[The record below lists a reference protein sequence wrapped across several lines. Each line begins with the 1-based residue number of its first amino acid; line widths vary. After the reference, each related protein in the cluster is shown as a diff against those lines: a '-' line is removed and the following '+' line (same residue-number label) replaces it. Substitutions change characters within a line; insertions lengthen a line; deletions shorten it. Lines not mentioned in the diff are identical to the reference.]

1 MVRVNV
7 YGIFIVPQPHLNI
20 SSPPLPILLDSH
32 KTLTASSKTY
42 IIFRYYSAL
51 ILFFL
56 DQYYLSD
63 TMLLRNRDGG
73 EPRNLYLPELI
84 PQFIACFNKLFTT
97 KLECFCCTGTP
108 RVAQNK
114 NRTI

>member
-1 MVRVNV
+1 MMRVNV
-7 YGIFIVPQPHLNI
+7 YGIFIVPQPDLNI

-42 IIFRYYSAL
+42 IIFRYYSAS

-63 TMLLRNRDGG
+63 TMLLIKQEWWRAS
-73 EPRNLYLPELI
+73 ESVS
-84 PQFIACFNKLFTT
+84 T
-97 KLECFCCTGTP
+97 
-108 RVAQNK
+108 
-114 NRTI
+114 

>member
-1 MVRVNV
+1 MVRVNG
-7 YGIFIVPQPHLNI
+7 YGIFIVPQPDLNI

-42 IIFRYYSAL
+42 IIFRYYSAS

-63 TMLLRNRDGG
+63 TMLLIKQEWWRAS
-73 EPRNLYLPELI
+73 ESVS
-84 PQFIACFNKLFTT
+84 T
-97 KLECFCCTGTP
+97 
-108 RVAQNK
+108 
-114 NRTI
+114 